1 MERIVLTFICIII
14 AIVTGCSGDYSLAP
28 SPDYDDSV
36 WVDSFTQ
43 IPEIHG
49 VDVIWAIDTSGSMSD
64 KQNILLDG
72 IETMMNALPPHG
84 WRLNMISISPSV
96 VLNDSQF
103 PLVPGDTLEDAIQ
116 MYDSMSRGPEEHGF
130 DAVMRYIDYNEYA
143 LTWLRHDAALLVVFV
158 SDEDDQSGISVIDF
172 ENWYWL
178 QRPVVFL
185 SSIVNLPVGDSS
197 CNTNSVNVGDRYI
210 EATQDFGGFI
220 VDICDNNWSTGVV
233 EASTQIHPRE
243 FLRLTHQPISES
255 IRVFYNTHEVAEW
268 EYDESD
274 NTVYFLTTPPA
285 NTLVEIAYM
294 LQ

>member
-185 SSIVNLPVGDSS
+185 SSIVNLPPNEST
-197 CNTNSVNVGDRYI
+197 CNTNNYDTGDRYI
-210 EATQDFGGFI
+210 ETTRNFGGFV
-220 VDICDNNWSTGVV
+220 VDICDPDWSAGVV
-233 EASTQIHPRE
+233 EASTQIKPRE
-243 FLRLTHQPISES
+243 FLELSYLPVEES
-255 IRVFYNTHEVAEW
+255 IKVFYNNQETADW
-268 EYDESD
+268 TYDTNE
-274 NTVYFLTTPPA
+274 NTVYFIITPTA
-285 NTLVEIAYM
+285 NTLVEVAY
-294 LQ
+294 LIK